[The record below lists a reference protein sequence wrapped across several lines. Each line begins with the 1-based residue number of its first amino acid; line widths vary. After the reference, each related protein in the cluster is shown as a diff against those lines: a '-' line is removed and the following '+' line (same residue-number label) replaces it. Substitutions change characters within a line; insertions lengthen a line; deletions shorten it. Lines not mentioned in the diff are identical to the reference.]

1 LVNITIIVDQYKKRK
16 TGPGIALSK
25 NKEVD
30 NYCNTS
36 KETIDAIIERKNKRQ
51 LDLDTMTEDAFWDL
65 FSDKVKENLISMDN
79 LFQKKIDNLIMN
91 NEYSQNTA
99 IYDII
104 KQVKTI
110 EFSDKEADLKLFY
123 ESFEKCIEDD
133 KKANLSKTT
142 KSTRLETNIYDND
155 EDDDDEIV
163 IESEE
168 VEMVEDKP
176 LIKRKRNRTMK
187 VNDKEEDSLDLS
199 QMEDDNIDIG
209 IPKANAIFT
218 LNKQKLY
225 LNKVIYQKL
234 YLAENKRLSF
244 GELWEEIDKDENNK
258 FIKSKEDL
266 DNVLNVLKV
275 VNKIDIDREYI
286 SLK

>member
-1 LVNITIIVDQYKKRK
+1 MVNITIIVDQNKKRK

-25 NKEVD
+25 NKEID

-51 LDLDTMTEDAFWDL
+51 LELDTMTEDTFWDL

-199 QMEDDNIDIG
+199 QMEEDNIDIG

>member
-1 LVNITIIVDQYKKRK
+1 
-16 TGPGIALSK
+16 
-25 NKEVD
+25 
-30 NYCNTS
+30 
-36 KETIDAIIERKNKRQ
+36 
-51 LDLDTMTEDAFWDL
+51 MTEDAFWDL

-91 NEYSQNTA
+91 NEYSQNSA
-99 IYDII
+99 VYDII

-123 ESFEKCIEDD
+123 ENFEKCIEDD

-142 KSTRLETNIYDND
+142 NSTRRETNIYDNY
-155 EDDDDEIV
+155 DDDDE
-163 IESEE
+163 EE
-168 VEMVEDKP
+168 VVVGSEDEIIEDKP
-176 LIKRKRNRTMK
+176 LVKRKRNRTKK

-199 QMEDDNIDIG
+199 QMEDVNIDIG

-225 LNKVIYQKL
+225 LNKVIYQNL

-244 GELWEEIDKDENNK
+244 GDLWDQIDKDENNK

-266 DNVLNVLKV
+266 DNVLKVLREED
-275 VNKIDIDREYI
+275 KIDIDREYI

>member
-1 LVNITIIVDQYKKRK
+1 MVNITIIVDQYKKRK

-25 NKEVD
+25 NKEID

-36 KETIDAIIERKNKRQ
+36 KETIDAIIERKNQRQ
-51 LDLDTMTEDAFWDL
+51 LDLDTMTEDTFWDL

-91 NEYSQNTA
+91 NEYSQNSA
-99 IYDII
+99 VYDII

-123 ESFEKCIEDD
+123 ENFEKCIEDD

-142 KSTRLETNIYDND
+142 NSTRRETNIYDNY
-155 EDDDDEIV
+155 DDEEEV
-163 IESEE
+163 VVGSEE
-168 VEMVEDKP
+168 VEIIEDKP
-176 LIKRKRNRTMK
+176 LVKRKRNRTKK

-199 QMEDDNIDIG
+199 QMEDVNIDIG

-225 LNKVIYQKL
+225 LNKVIYQNL

-244 GELWEEIDKDENNK
+244 GDLWDQTDKDENNK

-266 DNVLNVLKV
+266 DNVLKVLREED
-275 VNKIDIDREYI
+275 KIDIDREYI

>member
-1 LVNITIIVDQYKKRK
+1 
-16 TGPGIALSK
+16 
-25 NKEVD
+25 
-30 NYCNTS
+30 
-36 KETIDAIIERKNKRQ
+36 
-51 LDLDTMTEDAFWDL
+51 MTEDTFWDL

-168 VEMVEDKP
+168 VEMVEDIP

-199 QMEDDNIDIG
+199 QMEEDNIDIG
-209 IPKANAIFT
+209 IPKANAILT